1 MLVKNL
7 MISKKQNSVILI
19 FCLESYINRYFID
32 SWNPIDNETTQG
44 PILLLHNEKYD
55 NIRKGIS
62 EKLNIL

>member
-7 MISKKQNSVILI
+7 MISKTQNSVILI
-19 FCLESYINRYFID
+19 FCLESHINRYFID
-32 SWNPIDNETTQG
+32 SWNPIDNETTQD